1 MPSDVDEEI
10 RQAQQA
16 RGTSLTAIADDDVYN
31 TDRYAGMDTSIAPG
45 EAQEDGAEPAAK
57 RSSFTAPKHLL
68 EAVPQQP
75 EDDDP
80 MSQRS
85 NRIADREDEYHA
97 RRQRVLSPSRADPFA
112 KGAGGSSERSYRDVM
127 AEADIAR
134 QKDEIRRKLAEQSEE
149 GATGVKKRRRWD
161 APAAGDAGAS
171 AAAGKKQAT
180 RWDDVATPAPVGSKW
195 DSTPTPGRDA
205 GGGGGGSKWDATPTP
220 GRVADASKWD
230 STPTPGRAAASSKWD
245 ATPTPGRGAA
255 AGAGIT
261 S

>member
-1 MPSDVDEEI
+1 
-10 RQAQQA
+10 
-16 RGTSLTAIADDDVYN
+16 
-31 TDRYAGMDTSIAPG
+31 MDTSIAPG

-220 GRVADASKWD
+220 GRVTGSA
-230 STPTPGRAAASSKWD
+230 TPSRWD
-245 ATPTPGRGAA
+245 AAPTPGRGAE
-255 AGAGIT
+255 AGAGSKLERQPALCRANALRECAARSRVHIVSSGSSHRVFT
-261 S
+261 P